1 MARVIV
7 ILTLMVA
14 ITAAMFAVTRKP
26 AIAPGEAANG
36 PSATVELDK
45 MPAAAPAKT
54 AGEISE
60 GETQSLTAAAP
71 RPQPTSLEPAAAATA
86 STQDVTNGPVA
97 GAAPALGTAGIDNKG
112 NASFTGTATPAD
124 VVTLVLDG
132 KPVGSATT
140 DGSGNWEIA
149 FKAKPGKTERELFVS
164 AQGKDGSVV
173 IGPQR
178 ATIGPPAAEGSIP
191 RITMKAAEPK
201 AVMPLVGGD
210 ATPEPKTGIVVEK
223 VTGGEDGLTMLTGK
237 ADPGAVVKAAINGK
251 PAGETRVDADGAWSL
266 AAANPS
272 RKAANSLRLELVDKD
287 GATLDRTDV
296 PYKVPAVSPKLASKD
311 SKVRSDF
318 PAVLTSTPK
327 GKDKKPE
334 NEDLAELFAPKA
346 SADASEV
353 APKVIRVRRGDSLWR
368 IAKRH
373 LGKGR
378 KWAAFYKANK
388 TKIDNPDLIYPGQT
402 LVIPG

>member
-7 ILTLMVA
+7 VLTLMVA

-45 MPAAAPAKT
+45 MPAATPAKT
-54 AGEISE
+54 GGEISE

-71 RPQPTSLEPAAAATA
+71 RPQPTSLEPATATTTA

-132 KPVGSATT
+132 KPVGTATT
-140 DGSGNWEIA
+140 DASGNWEIG
-149 FKAKPGKTERELFVS
+149 FKAKAGKMERELFVS
-164 AQGKDGSVV
+164 AQSKDGSVV

-178 ATIGPPAAEGSIP
+178 ATIGPAATDGGMP

-201 AVMPLVGGD
+201 AAAPTETGSAM
-210 ATPEPKTGIVVEK
+210 PEPKTGIVVEK
-223 VTGGEDGLTMLTGK
+223 ITGGEDGLTMLTGK
-237 ADPGAVVKAAINGK
+237 ADPGAILKAAINGK
-251 PAGETRVDADGAWSL
+251 SAGETRVSADGAWSL

-272 RKAANSLRLELVDKD
+272 RKAANSVRLELVDKD

-318 PAVLTSTPK
+318 PAILTSAPK
-327 GKDKKPE
+327 AKGKKPE
-334 NEDLAELFAPKA
+334 NEDLAALFAPKA
-346 SADASEV
+346 GADAAE
-353 APKVIRVRRGDSLWR
+353 PKVIRVRRGDSLWR

-388 TKIDNPDLIYPGQT
+388 AKIDNPDLIYPGQT